1 MWRETPLKGTSSFES
16 NSKQSETLTLK
27 QYTENRQRKHHLE
40 PFFNAEKSG
49 ASSSDIR
56 SVSSDI

>member
-16 NSKQSETLTLK
+16 NSKQSATPTLK

-40 PFFNAEKSG
+40 TFFDAEKSG
-49 ASSSDIR
+49 SSSSNIS
-56 SVSSDI
+56 SVSSGI